1 MFGMASLTILALI
14 DTISLRNY
22 GDGYEVDWQNRG
34 LFIAALVC
42 TIFIVF
48 ILICIAGIYLL
59 YFYYKVNRDD
69 VSKPKIFR
77 RNEWV
82 NERCD
87 AYFKRLRDRSFMV
100 ERLDTFNKAYPS
112 IYIKDEN
119 KRRNYISTGKK
130 KRM

>member
-1 MFGMASLTILALI
+1 MFGMASLTILTLI
-14 DTISLRNY
+14 DTIDLRNY
-22 GDGYEVDWQNRG
+22 GDGYNVDWQNRG

-42 TIFIVF
+42 TILIVF
-48 ILICIAGIYLL
+48 ALVCIAGVYLF

-69 VSKPKIFR
+69 VSKPKIFK
-77 RNEWV
+77 RNEWI
-82 NERCD
+82 NEGCD

-100 ERLDTFNKAYPS
+100 ERLDTFNKKYPS